1 MNVLIIYAHPN
12 PSSFNA
18 AILENVQKGLQKT
31 NHFVTLLD
39 LYKEQFNPVLIFNE
53 DKRRRDLVYE
63 EETEKYRRLIKET
76 DFFIFIYPIWWWG
89 MPAILKG
96 FIDRVFVTGFAYK
109 YEGALPKGLL
119 IGKKAWVINTLDS
132 PLWYVALL
140 YRSADWVI
148 MKKGIL
154 RFCGIRQIK
163 RSVFQSVKTS
173 KAIKREKWL
182 LEIQENAK
190 KL

>member
-18 AILENVQKGLQKT
+18 AILEHVQKGLQET

-53 DKRRRDLVYE
+53 DMRRRDLVYE
-63 EETEKYRRLIKET
+63 EETEKYRRLIKEA

-182 LEIQENAK
+182 LEMQEKAK

>member
-53 DKRRRDLVYE
+53 DKRRRDLAYE

-76 DFFIFIYPIWWWG
+76 DFFIFIYLIWWWG

-96 FIDRVFVTGFAYK
+96 FIDRVFVTGFSYK

>member
-96 FIDRVFVTGFAYK
+96 FIDRVFVTGFAYE

-182 LEIQENAK
+182 LEMQEKAK